1 MLGIAAIVAF
11 ASIFVYVGNNE
22 YHNKGWLLGT
32 VSVLLSLGVTYFTPL
47 SFLGMLGANLL
58 LYAAIWIY
66 NVVSG
71 RSSRSSSGF

>member
-11 ASIFVYVGNNE
+11 ASVFVYVGNNE

-32 VSVLLSLGVTYFTPL
+32 ISVLLSLGVMYFTRL
-47 SFLGMLGANLL
+47 SYLGMLGANLL
-58 LYAAIWIY
+58 LYAGIWIY

-71 RSSRSSSGF
+71 RPSRSQSGF